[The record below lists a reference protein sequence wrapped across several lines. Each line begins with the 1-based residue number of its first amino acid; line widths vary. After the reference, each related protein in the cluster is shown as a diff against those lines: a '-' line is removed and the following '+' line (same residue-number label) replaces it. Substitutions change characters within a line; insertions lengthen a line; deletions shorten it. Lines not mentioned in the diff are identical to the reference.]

1 MKQLYRWLLIIVL
14 LLAAIASYSAG
25 SSTGMFLF
33 IILGF
38 LFECAF
44 WLKLFPM
51 SKKSER

>member
-25 SSTGMFLF
+25 SSTGVFLF

-38 LFECAF
+38 LLECAF
-44 WLKLFPM
+44 WFKLFPLQN
-51 SKKSER
+51 KHEK